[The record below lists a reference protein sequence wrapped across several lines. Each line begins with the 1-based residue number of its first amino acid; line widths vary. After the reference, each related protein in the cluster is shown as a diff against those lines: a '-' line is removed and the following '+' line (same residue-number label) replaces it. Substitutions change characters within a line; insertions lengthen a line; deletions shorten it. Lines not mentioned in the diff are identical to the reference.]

1 MLDSGRPLPAASHA
15 CDNRLKADLP
25 LHPKADCM
33 PNERDWRLSFQSEHL
48 RSDVQKSWTQ
58 TRPDREHDHC
68 AFCWAKIG
76 PESMPD
82 VLHQGFSTA
91 DEYDWV
97 CPKCFADFKDELQLK
112 LAT

>member
-1 MLDSGRPLPAASHA
+1 
-15 CDNRLKADLP
+15 
-25 LHPKADCM
+25 M

-48 RSDVQKSWTQ
+48 RSETFVQKTWTQ
-58 TRPDREHDHC
+58 TRPDWDHDHC
-68 AFCWAKIG
+68 AFCWAKMG